1 MLYIVSQKFFK
12 KNADRLV
19 APNQYFIIDG
29 ENHGVTDSRKESI
42 SSKYNNTHPL
52 GGWCPETELYR
63 MLVKRKKGEDVSEKK
78 FTKYVEEYLKSSD
91 FIAAVCAS
99 AKAQATYGVD
109 EDINIFVVLPGVVA
123 KQLGKTIRKR
133 IYKIIKVDCEFVRL
147 QDDINKH
154 NLSDTLR
161 KKDLKAI
168 LNAIKSAEKKYKLDY
183 RLDDDDD
190 D

>member
-133 IYKIIKVDCEFVRL
+133 IYKI
-147 QDDINKH
+147 NKH